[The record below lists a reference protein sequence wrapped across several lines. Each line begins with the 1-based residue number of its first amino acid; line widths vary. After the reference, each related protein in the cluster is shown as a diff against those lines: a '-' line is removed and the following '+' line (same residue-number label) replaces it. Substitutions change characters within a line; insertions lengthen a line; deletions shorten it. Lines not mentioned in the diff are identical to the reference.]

1 LVSRRWRTF
10 GALLGLAAILS
21 GCGAGGGSSGGTAS
35 ATPSPTSSGNGTSC
49 SLTAR
54 QNWAF
59 AVLQEWYLFPETLPA
74 SLDPGPYATAGDYIN
89 ALTAT
94 ARGQGRD
101 RFFTYLTSIK
111 EEDAFYAS
119 GSSAGFGFRLSTD
132 AAQKRAYVAESFEGA
147 PAFVAGMDRG
157 DEILAIGETT
167 GNLRLVSDII
177 AANGVDGVSAALG
190 PTTAGVTR
198 AIQLTGPLGTRE
210 ITVTKAD
217 YSLQPLSNR
226 YGAKIID
233 ENGRKVGYLNLR
245 TFITTA
251 DSQLR
256 AAFDQF
262 RAAGVTDIIV
272 DLRYNGGGLVATAQL
287 LGDLLGRA
295 RFSSDVQNRTTYRP
309 EKSSNNETRLFKSQ
323 AQSIAPIR
331 IAFIATG
338 ATASAS
344 ELVINSQ
351 LPYYQQHMALV
362 GTNTYGKPVGQIAI
376 DRASCDDRLRVIA
389 FSTRNAANSDSYFN
403 GLASTVPVTC
413 QAGDDI
419 SHPLGD
425 PQEASTRQALD
436 YIEDK
441 SCTAI
446 ALGQTGQSVASRRQ
460 LLISVRPT
468 AAQREVP
475 GLF

>member
-1 LVSRRWRTF
+1 MIRRWRNI

-21 GCGAGGGSSGGTAS
+21 GCGGGGGSSGGSSS
-35 ATPSPTSSGNGTSC
+35 ATPAPTSSGSSSAC
-49 SLTAR
+49 SLAAR

-59 AVLQEWYLFPETLPA
+59 GVLQEWYLFPETLPA
-74 SLDPGPYATAGDYIN
+74 SLDPSPYATVADYIN

-132 AAQKRAYVAESFEGA
+132 AAQKRAFVSESFETA
-147 PAFVAGMDRG
+147 PAFAAGMDRG
-157 DEILAIGETT
+157 DEIVAVGETP

-177 AANGVDGVSAALG
+177 AAEGAGGVSNALG
-190 PTTAGVTR
+190 PSTAGVTR
-198 AIQLTGPLGTRE
+198 TIRLSGPSGTRE
-210 ITVTKAD
+210 ITITKAD
-217 YSLQPLSNR
+217 YSLQPVSNR

-233 ENGRKVGYLNLR
+233 EGGRKIGYLNLR

-251 DSQLR
+251 DAQLK

-262 RAAGVTDIIV
+262 RAAGVSDVIV

-309 EKSSNNETRLFKSQ
+309 EKSSNNETRLFKTQ
-323 AQSIAPIR
+323 AQSIAPMR
-331 IAFIATG
+331 IAFIGTG

-351 LPYYQQHMALV
+351 IPYYGQNMALV
-362 GTNTYGKPVGQIAI
+362 GANTYGKPVGQIAI
-376 DRASCDDRLRVIA
+376 DRATCDDRLRVIA
-389 FSTRNAANSDSYFN
+389 FSTKNAANSDAYFN
-403 GLASTVPVTC
+403 GLAATVPVTC
-413 QAGDDI
+413 QAGDDT

-436 YIEDK
+436 FIEGK

-446 ALGQTGQSVASRRQ
+446 ATGQTGQALASRRQ
-460 LLISVRPT
+460 LLTPVQPS